1 MYLGRIVETGP
12 TARLFADPRHPYTR
26 SLLAA
31 VPLPGGR
38 RVIEQAWLEG
48 EPPDPLDIP
57 SGCRFRN
64 RCPMAQPLCATDDP
78 ALRPLAPGH
87 DAACHFA

>member
-1 MYLGRIVETGP
+1 MNTK
-12 TARLFADPRHPYTR
+12 

-31 VPLPGGR
+31 VPLRGGP
-38 RVIEQAWLEG
+38 RVIDQAWLEG
-48 EPPDPLDIP
+48 EPPGPLDIP

-64 RCPMAQPLCATDDP
+64 RCPMAQPRCAPNDP